1 MEMTD
6 KLLDENIVA
15 QFSSQQINT
24 YFSLFLKNANAL
36 ISSLATD
43 LEANNM
49 EGVRQRAHKL
59 KGSSMVVGAI
69 AMKNLSHEI
78 EEAARDKKEVEAEK
92 VQKLKDQF
100 QQLADLLQQRYN
112 LSFNRGA

>member
-1 MEMTD
+1 MELNN

-24 YFSLFLKNANAL
+24 YFSLYLKNANA
-36 ISSLATD
+36 IIESMMNDFQS
-43 LEANNM
+43 NNM
-49 EGVRQRAHKL
+49 EAVRQRAHKL

-69 AMKNLSHEI
+69 AMKTLSHEI
-78 EEAARDKKEVEAEK
+78 EEAARDKKPIEPAK
-92 VQKLKDQF
+92 IQQLKDQF
-100 QQLADLLQQRYN
+100 EQLTDLLKQRYN